1 MLSGKANKMNFQ
13 NYFPASYQQMVPQ
26 QMQQP
31 QMIMQPTQV
40 QPQPQPQQHDNGIHW
55 VMGEAAAQAEFVS
68 PGQSKMFMDS
78 NASTFYIKTVDQS
91 GMPLPLRIFDYTER
105 KQQPHSEP
113 QIQQTVDTPDYI
125 TRDEFEQ
132 RLAEIES
139 AKKETTNNVKKE
151 KQS

>member
-1 MLSGKANKMNFQ
+1 MNYQ
-13 NYFPASYQQMVPQ
+13 NYFPASYQPMYPQ

-31 QMIMQPTQV
+31 QMIQQPTQV
-40 QPQPQPQQHDNGIHW
+40 QPQPQPQQQPDNGIHW

-113 QIQQTVDTPDYI
+113 QIQQTADAPDYI
-125 TRDEFEQ
+125 TRDEFEK
-132 RLAEIES
+132 RLAEIEN
-139 AKKETTNNVKKE
+139 AKKEASNNARKE